1 MITQRSMNYARVLE
15 DLSVSKEDIS
25 NTKALLEEAPIVED
39 VLANPLVRSEEKV
52 SVIKSLFPESMTKF
66 MRLLCEHN
74 AIGIWK
80 DIFEAYDGFM
90 LEKEN
95 KVKATLRYAMRMDNE
110 DIEQV
115 KEMICKKYNKAGV
128 ELDLIEDPSLIGGMV
143 LKVNDTEYDKSI
155 KGTLDEMQKSLVR
168 R

>member
-1 MITQRSMNYARVLE
+1 
-15 DLSVSKEDIS
+15 
-25 NTKALLEEAPIVED
+25 
-39 VLANPLVRSEEKV
+39 
-52 SVIKSLFPESMTKF
+52 
-66 MRLLCEHN
+66 
-74 AIGIWK
+74 
-80 DIFEAYDGFM
+80 
-90 LEKEN
+90 
-95 KVKATLRYAMRMDNE
+95 MRMDNE